1 MNQLQTEAMM
11 FFCKQTFGHLYV
23 PIDRVL
29 RAVDIEASNFGI
41 TREDYLNLIAEGY
54 VCLSSMYAAIW

>member
-29 RAVDIEASNFGI
+29 RAVDIEASGFDM
-41 TREDYLNLIAEGY
+41 TREEYLNLVARYI
-54 VCLSSMYAAIW
+54 CFSDMNIDM

>member
-29 RAVDIEASNFGI
+29 RAVDIEASCFGM
-41 TREDYLNLIAEGY
+41 TREEYLNLVASISA
-54 VCLSSMYAAIW
+54 LAI

>member
-29 RAVDIEASNFGI
+29 RAVDIEASGFGI
-41 TREDYLNLIAEGY
+41 TREEYLNHVARYICFSDGY
-54 VCLSSMYAAIW
+54 AGI

>member
-29 RAVDIEASNFGI
+29 RAVDIEASGFDM
-41 TREDYLNLIAEGY
+41 TREEYLNL
-54 VCLSSMYAAIW
+54 VAAGHICFSDMNVDM

>member
-11 FFCKQTFGHLYV
+11 FFCKQTFGHLYI

-29 RAVDIEASNFGI
+29 RAVDIEASILGV
-41 TREDYLNLIAEGY
+41 TREKYLNLVAKGY
-54 VCLSSMYAAIW
+54 CLP

>member
-29 RAVDIEASNFGI
+29 RAVDIEASGFDM
-41 TREDYLNLIAEGY
+41 TREEYLNLVARYICFSNMN
-54 VCLSSMYAAIW
+54 VNM

>member
-29 RAVDIEASNFGI
+29 RAVDIEASGFDM
-41 TREDYLNLIAEGY
+41 TREEYLNLVARYICFSNMN
-54 VCLSSMYAAIW
+54 VDM

>member
-29 RAVDIEASNFGI
+29 RAVDIEASIFGL
-41 TREDYLNLIAEGY
+41 TRVDYLNFVAENGI
-54 VCLSSMYAAIW
+54 LP

>member
-29 RAVDIEASNFGI
+29 RAVDIEASGFDM
-41 TREDYLNLIAEGY
+41 TREEYLNLVARYICFSDMN
-54 VCLSSMYAAIW
+54 VDM

>member
-29 RAVDIEASNFGI
+29 RAIDIEASDFGM
-41 TREDYLNLIAEGY
+41 TREDYLNLVARYI
-54 VCLSSMYAAIW
+54 CFSNMDMDM

>member
-29 RAVDIEASNFGI
+29 RAVDIEASDFDM
-41 TREDYLNLIAEGY
+41 TREEYLNLVARYICFSDMN
-54 VCLSSMYAAIW
+54 VDM

>member
-29 RAVDIEASNFGI
+29 RAVDIEASGFGM
-41 TREDYLNLIAEGY
+41 TREEYLNHVAKGY
-54 VCLSSMYAAIW
+54 CLP

>member
-1 MNQLQTEAMM
+1 MNQLQTEAMI

-29 RAVDIEASNFGI
+29 RAVDIEASDFDM
-41 TREDYLNLIAEGY
+41 TREEYLNLVARYICFSNMN
-54 VCLSSMYAAIW
+54 VDM

>member
-23 PIDRVL
+23 PIDKVL
-29 RAVDIEASNFGI
+29 RAVDIEASDFDM
-41 TREDYLNLIAEGY
+41 TREEYLNLVARYICFSDMN
-54 VCLSSMYAAIW
+54 VDM

>member
-29 RAVDIEASNFGI
+29 RAIDVEASIIGV
-41 TREDYLNLIAEGY
+41 TREEYLNLVAESG
-54 VCLSSMYAAIW
+54 VLP